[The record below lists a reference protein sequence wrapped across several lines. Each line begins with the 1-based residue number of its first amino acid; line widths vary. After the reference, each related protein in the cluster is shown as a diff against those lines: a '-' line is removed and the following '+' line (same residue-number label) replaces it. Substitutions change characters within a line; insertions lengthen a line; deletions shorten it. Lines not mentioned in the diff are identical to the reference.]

1 MKVSTQSMAATSG
14 RGPLN
19 ASRSSHSPGMRHLQ
33 PAGDQPWSAV
43 RSSHRLN
50 RSSIASLHPAARVC
64 C

>member
-1 MKVSTQSMAATSG
+1 
-14 RGPLN
+14 
-19 ASRSSHSPGMRHLQ
+19 MRHLQ
-33 PAGDQPWSAV
+33 PAGAQPWSAV